1 MEKDIELLTEL
12 KGQFVEAMV
21 VESKKL
27 LFNGSVLDKYGEYIR
42 ALSNA
47 IKMMKEAKMIPKIES
62 CEECGCKYVDGTTDY
77 DSIFQ
82 TGYCGDCL
90 VERVERG
97 EEW

>member
-47 IKMMKEAKMIPKIES
+47 IKMMKEAENDTEKRA
-62 CEECGCKYVDGTTDY
+62 V
-77 DSIFQ
+77 
-82 TGYCGDCL
+82 
-90 VERVERG
+90 
-97 EEW
+97 

>member
-1 MEKDIELLTEL
+1 
-12 KGQFVEAMV
+12 
-21 VESKKL
+21 
-27 LFNGSVLDKYGEYIR
+27 
-42 ALSNA
+42 
-47 IKMMKEAKMIPKIES
+47 MIPKIET

-90 VERVERG
+90 VEHVERG